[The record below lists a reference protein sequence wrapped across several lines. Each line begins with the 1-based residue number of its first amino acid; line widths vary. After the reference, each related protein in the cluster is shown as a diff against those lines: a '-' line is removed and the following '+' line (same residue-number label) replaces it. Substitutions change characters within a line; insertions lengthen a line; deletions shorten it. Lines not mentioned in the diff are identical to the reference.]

1 MMAIVHIDDAVA
13 ATAAA
18 LTAEPGVY
26 NIVDDDPLP
35 VAEWLPAFAQWVNAP
50 EPPRLS
56 VDNALKIAGE
66 EAVHFHTSLSEV
78 ARAKAKLGF
87 NPRPLLRKDSRTSTA
102 AALEPGGNNVE
113 RIDIMSQPVNDDAI
127 DFFEIDQ
134 DITLRRMVL
143 RNSNPKGTVLFL
155 HGFPETLYAWK
166 DIAKALADEYEV
178 HAFDWPGYGLSSR
191 PTVDRFSYAPK
202 DYARILDRYFGK
214 AGIDTSKL
222 TIYATDIGALPTLL
236 LAVERP
242 DIARTIIV
250 GDFAPFNRPQ
260 FMYAS
265 LQSLKEGPAM
275 DQVRA
280 NLNSNRDEI
289 LQNTFTRGLP
299 EEEHFEVAREF
310 KDDMFR
316 GWTQGAMTSADAF
329 SHYYSHFTRDQDHFE
344 SQLARL
350 KTPVKVVWGEKDLYI
365 NKEMGVEFAERVRA
379 KLTLLPGIGHFPHL
393 QNPMLAIDEVRDAFR

>member
-1 MMAIVHIDDAVA
+1 
-13 ATAAA
+13 
-18 LTAEPGVY
+18 
-26 NIVDDDPLP
+26 
-35 VAEWLPAFAQWVNAP
+35 
-50 EPPRLS
+50 
-56 VDNALKIAGE
+56 
-66 EAVHFHTSLSEV
+66 
-78 ARAKAKLGF
+78 
-87 NPRPLLRKDSRTSTA
+87 
-102 AALEPGGNNVE
+102 
-113 RIDIMSQPVNDDAI
+113 MSQPVNDDAI

-134 DITLRRMVL
+134 DLTLRRMVL

-214 AGIDTSKL
+214 AGVDASKL

-242 DIARTIIV
+242 NTARTIIV

-260 FMYAS
+260 FMHAS

-299 EEEHFEVAREF
+299 EEAHFEVAREF

-316 GWTQGAMTSADAF
+316 GWAQGAMTSADAF

-350 KTPVKVVWGEKDLYI
+350 ETPVKVIWGEKDLYI

-379 KLTLLPGIGHFPHL
+379 KLNLLPGIGHFPHL
-393 QNPMLAIDEVRDAFR
+393 QNPRLAIDEVRDAFR